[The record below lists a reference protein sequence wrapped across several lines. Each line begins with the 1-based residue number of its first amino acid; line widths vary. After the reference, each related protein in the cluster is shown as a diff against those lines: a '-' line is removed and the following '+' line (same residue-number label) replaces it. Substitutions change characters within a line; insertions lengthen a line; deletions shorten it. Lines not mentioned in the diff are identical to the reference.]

1 MLVQIQKNKST
12 KKYFCSKGSGFV
24 VLPEKRNVIQKIKE
38 QLGKTK
44 IAGIDLTLKFTNKIQ
59 KILSRLRK
67 EKMFLNREY
76 FEIWLSLPPRLYG
89 TVKAHRLEKIYLIR
103 TIVLIIGTPVY
114 EISKYVA
121 EIIQPTLNKNYN
133 KI

>member
-76 FEIWLSLPPRLYG
+76 FEI
-89 TVKAHRLEKIYLIR
+89 
-103 TIVLIIGTPVY
+103 
-114 EISKYVA
+114 
-121 EIIQPTLNKNYN
+121 
-133 KI
+133 